1 MCFSIRVFR
10 PQDMSDNP
18 GGGGTS
24 DSIVILSEMLERGV
38 RSCVI
43 ATIVDPAV
51 AEDAHAAGERAHTA
65 SQIHSSI
72 HRSQPERSLPFPRL
86 LVLYLVVVDSIKPW
100 ALSIVE
106 CHRTTHSVA

>member
-1 MCFSIRVFR
+1 
-10 PQDMSDNP
+10 MSDNP

-51 AEDAHAAGERAHTA
+51 AEDAHAAGER
-65 SQIHSSI
+65 
-72 HRSQPERSLPFPRL
+72 
-86 LVLYLVVVDSIKPW
+86 
-100 ALSIVE
+100 
-106 CHRTTHSVA
+106 

>member
-1 MCFSIRVFR
+1 
-10 PQDMSDNP
+10 MSDNP

-51 AEDAHAAGERAHTA
+51 AEDAHAAGERAHT
-65 SQIHSSI
+65 
-72 HRSQPERSLPFPRL
+72 
-86 LVLYLVVVDSIKPW
+86 
-100 ALSIVE
+100 
-106 CHRTTHSVA
+106 